1 MIINFRQGIVSYQ
14 DGGFLQ
20 VDGSG
25 NINLLA
31 DQPVIVTIAHKD
43 TDYLHIENE
52 PVNSAWTGPF
62 DPNKKYWLYWD
73 FDLQNFSRTFGY
85 TTLEPVAQ
93 NSEPGHGDAEI
104 VEFIPGTGS
113 GGIRING
120 YFYYLTGK
128 KLTLYN
134 TPGGTNDGTFTV
146 VSSSF
151 NPSTNLTTVVFAE
164 TVSSSSPGGFVTTDT
179 DSNGIPLKTEGR
191 HWFDTRN
198 FIHYEFKNGQWV
210 EVLRVFAG
218 VVTNGSIISSPST
231 NTTTGEFSGSQIGIN
246 KDGVRAGRVVFD
258 RDNVPVK
265 RYNKT
270 FFTAEDDFYLNG
282 SRIDRVRLE
291 SVVKDFKAGENI
303 GQDAVVAVSHTGD
316 VFLAKY
322 EDVGE
327 KVLGIAL
334 NSALFGETVTVA
346 FSGIISSGNWNWLTG
361 PTPVNVGAD
370 LWVDNGILVTQDP
383 GVTNTALHPEK
394 KKPIGRVL
402 SNTEIY
408 FNPLNTGDVVNNY
421 FPAGAGGGDPAS
433 TSEPGVVFLSYPPTD
448 PNYPVVVTDND
459 PRLYDARPP
468 LPHTHNAVDIIFNP
482 AGNVSA
488 LHVQGAIEELD
499 NEKVNILGDTMGGP
513 LLLSR
518 HPLLEMEATTKAYVD
533 SLTSGLIWLNPI
545 SLVNLI
551 SDNVDSPP
559 ASPELGDSYIIPPSG
574 GLGSWS
580 SFAPGNV
587 VTWDG
592 TQWVNNGPVTSL
604 DSGSGIRL
612 GVAMTSGTTPSGS
625 FAGQKNNIAL
635 FDNSGTLTGFETP
648 SQSNAVYVSRSG
660 SPYEFRQFVFDGT
673 QWKQFGG
680 GGNGITA
687 GNNLYFT
694 GNTLNVLDFSAGG
707 TIDAATLQ
715 GYVPADFAPAS
726 HTHILP
732 ATNINVNNFT
742 GTIGS
747 LPTDNLQN
755 ILQQLVEEKA
765 DNTPV
770 WTTSTLP
777 DPVMYKGMLV
787 FNEDLRYDISRRYG
801 ASPIMYSDGD
811 QWISLAEKDH
821 CHLARYE
828 LHWYWDGDFTTVSNG
843 DILGS
848 IAIIQDTVII
858 PPCVFIGGGVPIH
871 DSHVAIAETP
881 PWTESVVLEVRVK
894 RYSSLVDHTTETI
907 NTFFGP
913 PPIETWN
920 TITFNLGNSAGEFI
934 MTTAPLILKKYDIVE
949 LVVISGAGQDFGP
962 VTVTASGATPIGHPA
977 YDCESYYKTI
987 QQDGGLVTLSG
998 PFTVISGST
1007 NTYTITN
1014 YTPDAHYS
1022 VTATGG
1028 NATISGNLITF
1039 VAPTI
1044 NQEVLQ
1050 TTLIVNYNN
1059 IDVPFEINVI
1069 KPYINIPVI
1078 NSPVDGT
1085 ANITNTQITIT
1096 LNPFS
1101 VYGAADTHV
1110 STDWELA
1117 TDPNFSNIIDQSYD
1131 DTINLL
1137 SWTVTLT
1144 PNTTYYV
1151 RARFTGQTLGK
1162 SKWSDTVRFSTAE
1175 YFVAN
1180 REFFKLL
1187 PPESDD
1193 PDVTNYFRIN
1203 YGSQDTP
1210 IRISGN
1216 KDWFGIPIVSE
1227 NNVTYNYTNS
1237 LGIYSFVENTPTL
1250 ITRVYPD
1257 PTKPSVRPA
1266 AEFTFSDDGQLLFVS
1281 DPNVDVQNTFT
1292 GISHGQ
1298 AGAIT
1303 FYNRTFDGINYQYN
1317 EIVRIENPDQDEPT
1331 ISMTTAIFGNSVV
1344 LDLNPPGDPS
1354 YLIASAPGAYDINGS
1369 GIRTGC
1375 IFVFEISSLITTL
1388 DPSAYNGYEERIQP
1402 SDYAS
1407 FSDPSFG
1414 NVIRMIPVYNSTLG
1428 ITEKF
1433 LIVGAPNTTQNG
1445 TQSGK
1450 IYVLKYQGGSWN
1462 NEVQQIIPTG
1472 TTSYT
1477 RVGDFIETDI
1487 VQKKFFV
1494 SMGTL
1499 NAIREFSY
1507 NETTQLWEETNT
1519 ITPVVSGY
1527 SRFTVE
1533 NNVMYISYPY
1543 QSTSGLTENG
1553 FVDVYVY
1560 NKATNT
1566 WDYNSRITASDAAN
1580 YDWFGSTLALNSKL
1594 LVLASGDDNERGTDA
1609 RAVYIFY

>member
-31 DQPVIVTIAHKD
+31 DQPVIVIIAHKD

-104 VEFIPGTGS
+104 VEFVPGTGS

-198 FIHYEFKNGQWV
+198 FVHYEFKNGQWV

-291 SVVKDFKAGENI
+291 SIVKDFKAGENI

-361 PTPVNVGAD
+361 PTSVNVGAD

-383 GVTNTALHPEK
+383 GVTNTTLHPEK

-402 SNTEIY
+402 SDTEIY
-408 FNPLNTGDVVNNY
+408 FNPLNTGDIINNY

-433 TSEPGVVFLSYPPTD
+433 TSEPGIVFLSYPPDD

-482 AGNVSA
+482 TGNISA

-518 HPLLEMEATTKAYVD
+518 HPLLEMEAATKAYVD

-545 SLVNLI
+545 SLANLI

-592 TQWVNNGPVTSL
+592 TQWVDNGPVTNL

-648 SQSNAVYVSRSG
+648 SRSNAVYVSRSG

-715 GYVPADFAPAS
+715 GYIPADFAPAS
-726 HTHILP
+726 HTHVLP

-742 GTIGS
+742 GVIGS

-755 ILQQLVEEKA
+755 VLQQLVESKA

-770 WTTSTLP
+770 WTTLTLP
-777 DPVMYKGMLV
+777 DPTLYQGMLV
-787 FNEDLRYDISRRYG
+787 FNSDVQNDISEDYG
-801 ASPIMYSDGD
+801 KAPVQYSNGSE
-811 QWISLAEKDH
+811 WLSLAKFDH
-821 CHLARYE
+821 CHTARYE
-828 LHWYWDGDFTTVSNG
+828 LHWFYDGDFTTLNNG
-843 DILGS
+843 DVLGS

-858 PPCVFIGGGVPIH
+858 PPCIVASGVPIH
-871 DSHVAIAETP
+871 DSHLAVSSSQAPQTMEFQIR
-881 PWTESVVLEVRVK
+881 VL
-894 RYSSLVDHTTETI
+894 RYSELYDPGTSTFPPDASSIVTTEV
-907 NTFFGP
+907 
-913 PPIETWN
+913 WN
-920 TITFNLGNSAGEFI
+920 TITFNFGSTVGEFI
-934 MTTAPLILKKYDIVE
+934 MTTDPLVLKKYDVVQ
-949 LVVISGAGQDFGP
+949 LVITGGAGSGAAGFGP
-962 VTVTASGATPIGHPA
+962 LTVTASGATPIGHPV
-977 YDCESYYKTI
+977 YQTCSDYYTTLSAWGDI
-987 QQDGGLVTLSG
+987 VTLMVTDDPDLVG
-998 PFTVISGST
+998 TPITGGTTTIEP
-1007 NTYTITN
+1007 NTTKFFVITN
-1014 YTPDAHYS
+1014 YDPNYNYS
-1022 VTATGG
+1022 VSVTDGTVSI
-1028 NATISGNLITF
+1028 TDSIITF
-1039 VAPTI
+1039 QSPSTEGTVYMTVTRNDVDVVFVINVVQPYIETPTI
-1044 NQEVLQ
+1044 IDPTNGA
-1050 TTLIVNYNN
+1050 TNISTNYTIVASS
-1059 IDVPFEINVI
+1059 FNVI
-1069 KPYINIPVI
+1069 N
-1078 NSPVDGT
+1078 GT
-1085 ANITNTQITIT
+1085 
-1096 LNPFS
+1096 
-1101 VYGAADTHV
+1101 DTHI
-1110 STDWELA
+1110 SSDWQLA
-1117 TDPNFSNIIDQSYD
+1117 TDSSFTNIIAQSLND
-1131 DTINLL
+1131 STNLTSWPVSL
-1137 SWTVTLT
+1137 STG
-1144 PNTTYYV
+1144 TTYYV
-1151 RARFTGQTLGK
+1151 R
-1162 SKWSDTVRFSTAE
+1162 VRYNGAT
-1175 YFVAN
+1175 
-1180 REFFKLL
+1180 
-1187 PPESDD
+1187 
-1193 PDVTNYFRIN
+1193 
-1203 YGSQDTP
+1203 YGSSDWSTPVSFTTAATVSPPTSNTASLTGGSLATPGDQFGRHVAINSIGTRMFVGTIYYDNGGLTDIGSVYVFDKDPGTGSWVQQTIITPSDAESGDLFGIAVVSNNTGDRIAVGSFYDNNNGITNNGAVYIYDYDSVTDTWTETAKIINP
-1210 IRISGN
+1210 YGSFTRFGETLAMSGN
-1216 KDWFGIPIVSE
+1216 G
-1227 NNVTYNYTNS
+1227 N
-1237 LGIYSFVENTPTL
+1237 
-1250 ITRVYPD
+1250 R
-1257 PTKPSVRPA
+1257 
-1266 AEFTFSDDGQLLFVS
+1266 LFVGAADEPINGGS
-1281 DPNVDVQNTFT
+1281 GVVYIYNFDGTNWLFDTKLEAQPHVSINEKFAGGNGT
-1292 GISHGQ
+1292 GISVND
-1298 AGAIT
+1298 AG
-1303 FYNRTFDGINYQYN
+1303 D
-1317 EIVRIENPDQDEPT
+1317 V
-1331 ISMTTAIFGNSVV
+1331 
-1344 LDLNPPGDPS
+1344 
-1354 YLIASAPGAYDINGS
+1354 
-1369 GIRTGC
+1369 
-1375 IFVFEISSLITTL
+1375 
-1388 DPSAYNGYEERIQP
+1388 
-1402 SDYAS
+1402 
-1407 FSDPSFG
+1407 
-1414 NVIRMIPVYNSTLG
+1414 
-1428 ITEKF
+1428 
-1433 LIVGAPNTTQNG
+1433 LIVGAYGYNSYEGAIFVFNYDGTNWNLNGPYSPGIPNSGFGINVGINADGTKVVVGAQYEDTDGTDNG
-1445 TQSGK
+1445 AV
-1450 IYVLKYQGGSWN
+1450 YVGDINTSYQLVN
-1462 NEVQQIIPTG
+1462 LRKIPTPPEIVLSG
-1472 TTSYT
+1472 TTNNLFGSAVHINSTGDIIIVGAHGSSYYYANSGLAF
-1477 RVGDFIETDI
+1477 VGKYDSATDTWTLNRLDVGGTLI
-1487 VQKKFFV
+1487 HVNLGYSVKVNDLGDRAFV
-1494 SMGTL
+1494 SAIHSTL
-1499 NAIREFSY
+1499 
-1507 NETTQLWEETNT
+1507 
-1519 ITPVVSGY
+1519 
-1527 SRFTVE
+1527 
-1533 NNVMYISYPY
+1533 
-1543 QSTSGLTENG
+1543 STDYGQ
-1553 FVDVYVY
+1553 VYVFE
-1560 NKATNT
+1560 
-1566 WDYNSRITASDAAN
+1566 S
-1580 YDWFGSTLALNSKL
+1580 
-1594 LVLASGDDNERGTDA
+1594 
-1609 RAVYIFY
+1609 